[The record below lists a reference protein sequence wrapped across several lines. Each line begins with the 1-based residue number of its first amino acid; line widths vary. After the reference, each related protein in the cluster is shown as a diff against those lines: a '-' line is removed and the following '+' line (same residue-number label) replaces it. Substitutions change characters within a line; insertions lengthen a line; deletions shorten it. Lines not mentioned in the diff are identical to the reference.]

1 MNRYQGQTVTPRSN
15 ASSSHVLPSDLNFSG
30 LVEIGAELDDKIDS
44 VTRHHAKA
52 SAAQGADAPEA
63 ELRRHS
69 QP

>member
-44 VTRHHAKA
+44 VTRHRAKA
-52 SAAQGADAPEA
+52 SAAQ
-63 ELRRHS
+63 
-69 QP
+69 